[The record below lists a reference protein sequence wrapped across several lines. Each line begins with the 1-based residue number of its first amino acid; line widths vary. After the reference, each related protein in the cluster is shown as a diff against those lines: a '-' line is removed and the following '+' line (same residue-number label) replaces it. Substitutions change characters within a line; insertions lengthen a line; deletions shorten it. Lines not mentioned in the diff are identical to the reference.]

1 MEVKATYTDGSVETI
16 TYGKADSNGRY
27 LQHNGAKWINAE
39 KCRVYVRLGRHQVS
53 FDVTA
58 GSWDDVTELKVNQK
72 TELTA
77 YKGDMLTL
85 KLNAAEDDTYT
96 FNVEGGYVKDIAEAE
111 TGKTTE
117 IDGNTVELQKDT
129 LYHVHIHAIAE
140 KVTVNVSQGECRWEE
155 TSRKE
160 ATCTADGSVTETCSV
175 HGETRTEV
183 LPKLGH
189 DLGNRQTTKAATCGA
204 AGESAR
210 ICKRCKGKFEKQT
223 IKATGKHK
231 FSSWKT
237 AKAANVFAEGRKER
251 TCSVCKKKETQKISK
266 LKATLTLSGVAAK
279 KTLPL
284 KLKRSYK
291 VNVQMAK
298 GDSVSYWKSSNTKAV
313 TVDKYGKI
321 TGKQAGKTAKITV
334 KLRSGLTTWF
344 NVKVQRTD
352 VATTSL
358 KLKNASTGQY
368 MTGSVTL
375 KAKQKLKVTPV
386 IAPVTGT
393 QKVTYTTS
401 NKKVATVASNGQI
414 TANAKGTAYI
424 TAKSGS
430 KSVRIKITVK

>member
-1 MEVKATYTDGSVETI
+1 
-16 TYGKADSNGRY
+16 
-27 LQHNGAKWINAE
+27 
-39 KCRVYVRLGRHQVS
+39 
-53 FDVTA
+53 
-58 GSWDDVTELKVNQK
+58 
-72 TELTA
+72 
-77 YKGDMLTL
+77 
-85 KLNAAEDDTYT
+85 
-96 FNVEGGYVKDIAEAE
+96 
-111 TGKTTE
+111 
-117 IDGNTVELQKDT
+117 
-129 LYHVHIHAIAE
+129 
-140 KVTVNVSQGECRWEE
+140 
-155 TSRKE
+155 
-160 ATCTADGSVTETCSV
+160 
-175 HGETRTEV
+175 
-183 LPKLGH
+183 
-189 DLGNRQTTKAATCGA
+189 
-204 AGESAR
+204 
-210 ICKRCKGKFEKQT
+210 
-223 IKATGKHK
+223 
-231 FSSWKT
+231 
-237 AKAANVFAEGRKER
+237 
-251 TCSVCKKKETQKISK
+251 
-266 LKATLTLSGVAAK
+266 
-279 KTLPL
+279 
-284 KLKRSYK
+284 
-291 VNVQMAK
+291 MAK

-430 KSVRIKITVK
+430 KSVRIKVTVK